1 MNKINNYNQF
11 LVESTIDR
19 ITSCTDGII
28 YFLKD
33 NGVND
38 WNEFDKISQFKK
50 DVINK
55 MIDNGVK
62 DMSELGEVRFNLR
75 LELYNKEQ
83 LRDYLKEL
91 EENEEYEKCAKVLKK
106 ISK

>member
-1 MNKINNYNQF
+1 MKISNYNQF

-19 ITSCTDGII
+19 ITSCTDGILH
-28 YFLKD
+28 FLKD

-38 WNEFDKISQFKK
+38 WGEFEKMSQFKR

-55 MIDNGVK
+55 MIDKQVK
-62 DMSELGEVRFNLR
+62 DMKELGEVRFNLK
-75 LELYNKEQ
+75 LELSDKEQ
-83 LRDYLKEL
+83 LREYLKEL
-91 EENEEYEKCAKVLKK
+91 EQNEEYEKCAKVLKK